1 MRSNFVKIKAE
12 YQKAGKGAVRLTQS
26 SLFLLQDI
34 KPTQAA
40 YTFPVLEN
48 ETATLDANEVRLNM
62 NDEFIATGLGLYLA
76 AKAEK
81 EIEGVVTL
89 LPGLFLMSYPNL
101 EQVADAGKAQP
112 FYDGTIKIAV
122 NNIVYVEKWDT
133 RKHRVAQRTQWA
145 ATKAAGG
152 VTLPQAS
159 TIPSIDFAKDA
170 MYPVQP
176 MVTFSGAKKNE
187 ISLILPQA
195 GDGFTFSNVANDG
208 VKINFTVNKIALM
221 LRGYNGQNAAKF
233 Q

>member
-1 MRSNFVKIKAE
+1 MRSNFIKIKE
-12 YQKAGKGAVRLTQS
+12 QYNKFGKGSVRLTQS

-48 ETATLDANEVRLNM
+48 ETATLDAHEIRLNM
-62 NDEFIATGLGLYLA
+62 NDEFIATGLGLYLV
-76 AKAEK
+76 AKAVK
-81 EIEGVVTL
+81 KTEGGDVPL
-89 LPGLFLMSYPNL
+89 AGLFLMTYPNL
-101 EQVADAGKAQP
+101 EQVADAGKSQP
-112 FYDGTIKIAV
+112 IYDGSIKIAV

-133 RKHRVAQRTQWA
+133 RKHRFTPRTQWA
-145 ATKAAGG
+145 SQILAGG
-152 VTLPQAS
+152 AVTQSPA
-159 TIPSIDFAKDA
+159 TIPSNDFAKDA

-187 ISLILPQA
+187 VTLILPEA
-195 GDGFTFSNVANDG
+195 ADGFTWLTTTNAGETIEYTVA
-208 VKINFTVNKIALM
+208 KIGLM